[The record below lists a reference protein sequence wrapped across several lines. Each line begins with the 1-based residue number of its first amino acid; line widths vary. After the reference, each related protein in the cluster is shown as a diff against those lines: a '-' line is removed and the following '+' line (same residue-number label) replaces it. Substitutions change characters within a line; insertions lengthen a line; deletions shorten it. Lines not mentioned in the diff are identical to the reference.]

1 MFKKRLQL
9 FQSLLIVNDLI
20 VFSICWIGAFLLRF
34 KVPLIPVTKGIP
46 LLQDYMIFLVFVL
59 PVWEVTFYLVG
70 VYRRFFS
77 RTEEIVA
84 LFKANFIALMILVF
98 ITFFFQR
105 TEFSRLVF
113 LYFGILNFFALS
125 LSRRFIKG
133 YYIALQ
139 KKQLVAARVLIVGAR
154 ELGQSVAQTLL
165 KHPELGIQ
173 ISGFLTGVPQKVGT
187 RIEGIKVLGRYEE
200 IDQVIQNQGVN
211 LVIFALPLAAHQK
224 LEEMLNQIRDEL
236 VDIKIVPDLYRF
248 ISLRGGIEEF
258 EGLPFINLRES
269 PMVGWNRILKRS
281 FDILLSFLGLIGFSP
296 LLLLIAAAVK
306 ITSPGPVLFRQVRM
320 GLDGHVFEMLKFRS
334 MVVGAEKE
342 TGPIW
347 AQKGDPRRTGLGRM
361 LRRFSLDELPQL
373 INVLKGEMSLVGPR
387 PERPEFIESFKDQI
401 PNYML
406 RHKMK
411 AGMTG
416 WAQINGWRG
425 NTSLKKRIECDLYY
439 IENWSLLLD
448 LKILFKTL
456 WKGIYSQEAY

>member
-9 FQSLLIVNDLI
+9 FQSLLIVNDLFI
-20 VFSICWIGAFLLRF
+20 FSICWVGAFFLRF
-34 KVPLIPVTKGIP
+34 KAPIVPVTKGIP
-46 LLQDYMIFLVFVL
+46 LLQDYMILLVFVL
-59 PVWEVTFYLVG
+59 AIWEGTFYLVG
-70 VYRRFFS
+70 IYRRFFN

-113 LYFGILNFFALS
+113 LYFGLLNFSALA
-125 LSRRFIKG
+125 LSRRFLKG
-133 YYIALQ
+133 YYISLQ
-139 KKQLVAARVLIVGAR
+139 KKQLVSAQVLIVGAR
-154 ELGQSVAQTLL
+154 ELGQGVAETLL
-165 KHPELGIQ
+165 KHPELGLH
-173 ISGFLTGVPQKVGT
+173 ISGFLTGIPQKVGT
-187 RIEGIKVLGRYEE
+187 KIQGITVLGLYEE
-200 IDQVIQNQGVN
+200 IDRVIQSQGVN

-248 ISLRGGIEEF
+248 ISLRGGVEEF

-281 FDILLSFLGLIGFSP
+281 FDILLSSLGMILFSP
-296 LLLLIAAAVK
+296 LFFLIAVAIK
-306 ITSPGPVLFRQVRM
+306 LSSPGPILYRQIRM
-320 GLDGHVFEMLKFRS
+320 GLDGQVFEMLKFRS

-347 AQKGDPRRTGLGRM
+347 AQREDPRRTGLGQL
-361 LRRFSLDELPQL
+361 LRKFSLDELPQL
-373 INVLKGEMSLVGPR
+373 MNVFKGEMSLVGPR

-406 RHKMK
+406 RHRMK

-439 IENWSLLLD
+439 IENWSLLMD

>member
-9 FQSLLIVNDLI
+9 FQSLLIVNDLFI
-20 VFSICWIGAFLLRF
+20 FSICWVGAFFLRF
-34 KVPLIPVTKGIP
+34 KAPIVPVTKGIP
-46 LLQDYMIFLVFVL
+46 LLQDYMILLVFVL
-59 PVWEVTFYLVG
+59 AIWEGTFYLVG
-70 VYRRFFS
+70 IYRRFFN

-113 LYFGILNFFALS
+113 LYFGLLNFSALA
-125 LSRRFIKG
+125 LSRRFLKG
-133 YYIALQ
+133 YYISLQ
-139 KKQLVAARVLIVGAR
+139 KKQLVSAQVLIVGAR
-154 ELGQSVAQTLL
+154 ELGQGVAETLL
-165 KHPELGIQ
+165 KHPELGLH
-173 ISGFLTGVPQKVGT
+173 ISGFLTGIPQKVGT
-187 RIEGIKVLGRYEE
+187 RIQGITVLGLYEE
-200 IDQVIQNQGVN
+200 IDRVIQSQGVN

-248 ISLRGGIEEF
+248 ISLRGGVEEF

-281 FDILLSFLGLIGFSP
+281 FDILLSSLGMILFSP
-296 LLLLIAAAVK
+296 LFFLIAVAIK
-306 ITSPGPVLFRQVRM
+306 LSSPGPILYRQIRM
-320 GLDGHVFEMLKFRS
+320 GLDGQVFEMLKFRS

-347 AQKGDPRRTGLGRM
+347 AQREDPRRTGLGQL
-361 LRRFSLDELPQL
+361 LRKFSLDELPQL
-373 INVLKGEMSLVGPR
+373 MNVFKGEMSLVGPR

-406 RHKMK
+406 RHRMK

-439 IENWSLLLD
+439 IENWSLLMD

>member
-9 FQSLLIVNDLI
+9 FQSLLIVNDLFI
-20 VFSICWIGAFLLRF
+20 FSICWVGAYFLRF
-34 KVPLIPVTKGIP
+34 KTPFIPVTKGIP
-46 LLQDYMIFLVFVL
+46 LLQDYMILLFFVL
-59 PVWEVTFYLVG
+59 AIWEATFYLFSI
-70 VYRRFFS
+70 YRRFFN
-77 RTEEIVA
+77 RTEEIVT
-84 LFKANFIALMILVF
+84 LFKANFVALMILVF
-98 ITFFFQR
+98 LAFFFQR
-105 TEFSRLVF
+105 TQFSRLVF
-113 LYFGILNFFALS
+113 VYFGALNFAALALS
-125 LSRRFIKG
+125 RGFVKG
-133 YYIALQ
+133 YYVSLQ
-139 KKQLVAARVLIVGAR
+139 KRQIAAAQVLIVGAR
-154 ELGQSVAQTLL
+154 ELGAGVAETLL
-165 KHPELGIQ
+165 KHPELGFH

-187 RIEGIKVLGRYEE
+187 RIKDIKVLGLYEE
-200 IDQVIQNQGVN
+200 IEQVIQSQGIN

-224 LEEMLNQIRDEL
+224 LEEMLNKIRDEL

-269 PMVGWNRILKRS
+269 PMVGWNRILKRA
-281 FDILLSFLGLIGFSP
+281 FDVFLSALVMIILSP
-296 LLLLIAAAVK
+296 LFLLIAAAIK
-306 ITSPGPVLFRQVRM
+306 LTSPGPILYRQIRM
-320 GLDGHVFEMLKFRS
+320 GLDGRVFEMLKFRS
-334 MVVGAEKE
+334 MVVGAENE

-347 AQKGDPRRTGLGRM
+347 AQKGDPRRTRLGGL
-361 LRRFSLDELPQL
+361 LRKFSLDELPQL
-373 INVLKGEMSLVGPR
+373 INVIKGEMSLVGPR

-439 IENWSLLLD
+439 IENWSLLMD